1 MTGTHRTGLRV
12 KDLMTAPVA
21 VADPGTR
28 VRDALELLRRHQI
41 RHLPVVSDGRLEGFL
56 SENDIRETL
65 GFQADDWQVRE
76 RLDWAVFRVM
86 NEDAPRVD
94 PELSVADAIQVFLT
108 TKTSA
113 VPVVEQASG
122 ELVGILSTIDILKA
136 AKARF

>member
-1 MTGTHRTGLRV
+1 THRTGLRV

-122 ELVGILSTIDILKA
+122 ELVGILSTIDIL
-136 AKARF
+136 

>member
-1 MTGTHRTGLRV
+1 
-12 KDLMTAPVA
+12 MTAPVA

-113 VPVVEQASG
+113 VPVVEHASG
-122 ELVGILSTIDILKA
+122 ELVGILSTVDILRA